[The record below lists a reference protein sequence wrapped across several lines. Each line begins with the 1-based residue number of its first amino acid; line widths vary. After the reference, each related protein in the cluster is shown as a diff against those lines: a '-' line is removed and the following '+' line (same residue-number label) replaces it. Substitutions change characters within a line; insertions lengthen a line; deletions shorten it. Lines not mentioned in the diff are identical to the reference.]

1 LKNKLIKLK
10 ERIHMNKN
18 IRDLKE
24 FLEQAKECHRR
35 IEEEENLLE
44 DIHKRIDEILEIE
57 GIDILSLSE
66 LV

>member
-1 LKNKLIKLK
+1 
-10 ERIHMNKN
+10 MNKN

-24 FLEQAKECHRR
+24 FLAQAKECHRR